1 MTGKDKAKD
10 MYERGC
16 KYKEIA
22 EELGISINTIK
33 SWRTRDQWKR
43 KKGASKNKKVAPIM
57 KKVAPKVA
65 SKQLSAIQ
73 STNDRWKE
81 FCFQYLQSYNATQ
94 SYMNVYDCDYNTAR
108 VNASRLLTND
118 NVKSFLDEIR
128 TEQANELYVNVKDII
143 MQELKIAYGNIGDYL
158 TIKTIKQERLDADGN
173 PVVDV
178 DGQPIVD
185 EYNRFVVTD
194 PDKLDWSIV
203 QEAHTGKDG
212 LVVKLYDKHK
222 ALSELLKKLPDADE
236 ARIAK
241 AKADLLDTD
250 NDSTMSQV
258 EKLLLELDAADDA
271 RTEDNNDE

>member
-1 MTGKDKAKD
+1 MTGKDKAKE
-10 MYERGC
+10 MYEHGS
-16 KYKEIA
+16 KYKQIA
-22 EELGISINTIK
+22 EELDISINTIK
-33 SWRTRDQWKR
+33 SWRTRDKWKR
-43 KKGASKNKKVAPIM
+43 KKGATKNKKVAPAI
-57 KKVAPKVA
+57 KKVAKKVA
-65 SKQLSAIQ
+65 TKKLSSYQ
-73 STNDRWKE
+73 TTDDKWKH
-81 FCFQYLQSYNATQ
+81 FCLLYLQSYNATQ
-94 SYMNVYDCDYNTAR
+94 AYMKVYDCDYNTAR

-271 RTEDNNDE
+271 RTEDNEDV

>member
-22 EELGISINTIK
+22 EELDISINTIK
-33 SWRTRDQWKR
+33 SWRTRDKWKR
-43 KKGASKNKKVAPIM
+43 KKGASKSKKVAPIM
-57 KKVAPKVA
+57 KKVAHKVA
-65 SKQLSAIQ
+65 SKQLSTIQ

-250 NDSTMSQV
+250 NDSTMRQV

-271 RTEDNNDE
+271 RTEDNEDV